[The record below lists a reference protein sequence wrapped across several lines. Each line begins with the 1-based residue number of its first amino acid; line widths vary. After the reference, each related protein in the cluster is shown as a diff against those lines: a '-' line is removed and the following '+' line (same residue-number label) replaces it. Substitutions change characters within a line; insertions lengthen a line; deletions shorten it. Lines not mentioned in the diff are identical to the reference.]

1 MARDPKS
8 KGLTERERKDI
19 LEKGIPFVMGC
30 DLYSNPDGAAYD
42 VLMGKD
48 IFE

>member
-1 MARDPKS
+1 MQSRRVCQRRSAK
-8 KGLTERERKDI
+8 I